1 MKKFLNSFLF
11 YLITCILLGIIII
24 FKVYLIKHES
34 IYLDKEYTLTGKVS
48 KVVKGD
54 GKISFIIKNKEKIQ
68 AFYYKDYSLN
78 DGDIVTIKVLLS
90 SPNKNTVPNTF
101 NYKKY
106 LYNKGIYKT
115 GTVNSINII
124 KKNQNIL
131 NKIKNKL
138 ESRVSFNPYLKLFIL
153 GDKKSI
159 SDSYDYYKDIG
170 VAHLLAIS
178 GMHVGVFVTILRKI
192 LFFLSKK
199 NQNKFISCV
208 LLFYAFVTGFTASIL
223 RVVVFL
229 ILNNINKDYDFKLS
243 RMKVLILSMYLLL
256 FINPFFITDVGF
268 LYSFICSFTMI
279 IINKFLRKNY
289 FVNLIII
296 TFYMTLF
303 TLPITISLNYE
314 INLMV
319 FISNF
324 LLIPFVSYILFP
336 FALVTIIFN
345 FLNPVFSF
353 LTLIMEKIAYILS
366 SVKITKLIVP
376 KTSII
381 FIVIYYFI
389 LILFVYY
396 NKKRFLIFLLS
407 LLFIIKS
414 VPFLT
419 TKDNVIFLDVS
430 QGDSMLYITKNQKK
444 VYMFDTG
451 GIQNKSISDNSL
463 TYLKSLGINK
473 IDYLILTHGDYDHM
487 GDAINLVNNFKV
499 KKVIFNCGKFNDLEK
514 ELIKLLDK
522 KKIKYYSC
530 IKELNIDNNKF
541 HFLQTKYYDNENDNS
556 NVIYTKLD
564 GYNFLLMGDAGVE
577 KEKDILD
584 KYNLSNIDVLKVG
597 HHGSKTSSSKNFI
610 SKINPKYSIISVGR
624 NNRYGHPNKEVLN
637 ILKDSKIYKTDQNG
651 SIMFNI
657 KNNKLKIETCSP

>member
-170 VAHLLAIS
+170 VAHLIAIS

-229 ILNNINKDYDFKLS
+229 ILNNINKDHDFKLS

-487 GDAINLVNNFKV
+487 GDAQNVINKINIKN
-499 KKVIFNCGKFNDLEK
+499 VIFNIGKYKSLENK
-514 ELIKLLDK
+514 LIELLNK
-522 KKIKYYSC
+522 KKIQYYKSNVVKLDN
-530 IKELNIDNNKF
+530 IKFLNDKDFN
-541 HFLQTKYYDNENDNS
+541 NENDNS
-556 NVIYTKLD
+556 IVTLLKVNN
-564 GYNFLLMGDAGVE
+564 YNFLLMGDASIKTE
-577 KEKDILD
+577 NYLMN
-584 KYNLSNIDVLKVG
+584 KYNISNITFLKVG
-597 HHGSKTSSSKNFI
+597 HHGSNTSSGQNFI
-610 SKINPKYSIISVGR
+610 NYLKPKYSIISVGKK
-624 NNRYGHPNKEVLN
+624 NKFGHPKKEVLD
-637 ILKDSKIYKTDQNG
+637 ILKMTKIYRTDLNG
-651 SIMFNI
+651 SIQI
-657 KNNKLKIETCSP
+657 LLNNYRYQIITYNP

>member
-11 YLITCILLGIIII
+11 YLITGILLGIIII

-34 IYLDKEYTLTGKVS
+34 NYLDKEYTLTGKVS

-54 GKISFIIKNKEKIQ
+54 GKISFVIKDKEKIQ
-68 AFYYKDYSLN
+68 AFYYRAYSIN

-124 KKNQNIL
+124 KKNQNIF

-153 GDKKSI
+153 GDKKGI

-199 NQNKFISCV
+199 NQNKFISCI

-223 RVVVFL
+223 RVVVFF
-229 ILNNINKDYDFKLS
+229 ILNNINKDHDFKLS
-243 RMKVLILSMYLLL
+243 RMKVLILSMYILL

-296 TFYMTLF
+296 TFFMTLF
-303 TLPITISLNYE
+303 TLPVTICLNYE

-366 SVKITKLIVP
+366 SVKITKIIVP

-389 LILFVYY
+389 LILYVYY
-396 NKKRFLIFLLS
+396 NKKKFLIFLLS

-430 QGDSMLYITKNQKK
+430 QGDSMIYITKNQKK
-444 VYMFDTG
+444 VYMVDTG

-473 IDYLILTHGDYDHM
+473 IDYLILTHGDYDHI
-487 GDAINLVNNFKV
+487 GDAQNVINKINV
-499 KKVIFNCGKFNDLEK
+499 KNVIFNIGKYKSLENK
-514 ELIKLLDK
+514 LIELLNK
-522 KKIKYYSC
+522 KKIKYYKC
-530 IKELNIDNNKF
+530 NVVKLDNIKFLNDKDFN
-541 HFLQTKYYDNENDNS
+541 NENDNS
-556 NVIYTKLD
+556 IVTLLKVNN
-564 GYNFLLMGDAGVE
+564 YNFLLMGDASIKTE
-577 KEKDILD
+577 NYLMS
-584 KYNLSNIDVLKVG
+584 KYNISNITFLKVG
-597 HHGSKTSSSKNFI
+597 HHGSNTSSGQNFI
-610 SKINPKYSIISVGR
+610 NYLKPKYSIISVGKK
-624 NNRYGHPNKEVLN
+624 NKFGHPKKEVLD
-637 ILKDSKIYKTDQNG
+637 ILKMTKIYRTDLNG
-651 SIMFNI
+651 SIQILLNSNGYQI
-657 KNNKLKIETCSP
+657 ITYNP

>member
-11 YLITCILLGIIII
+11 YLITGILLGIIII

-34 IYLDKEYTLTGKVS
+34 NYLDKEYTLTGKVS

-54 GKISFIIKNKEKIQ
+54 GKISFVIKDKEKIQ
-68 AFYYKDYSLN
+68 AFYYKDYSIN

-124 KKNQNIL
+124 KKNQNIF

-138 ESRVSFNPYLKLFIL
+138 ESRISFNSYLKLFIL
-153 GDKKSI
+153 GDKKGI
-159 SDSYDYYKDIG
+159 SASYDYYKDIG

-199 NQNKFISCV
+199 NQNKFISCI

-223 RVVVFL
+223 RVVVFF
-229 ILNNINKDYDFKLS
+229 ILNNINKDHDFKLS
-243 RMKVLILSMYLLL
+243 RMKVLILSMYILL

-296 TFYMTLF
+296 TFFMTLF
-303 TLPITISLNYE
+303 TLPVTICLNYE

-324 LLIPFVSYILFP
+324 LLIPFVSYILFS

-366 SVKITKLIVP
+366 SVKITKIIVP

-389 LILFVYY
+389 LILYVYY

-407 LLFIIKS
+407 LLLIIKI

-430 QGDSMLYITKNQKK
+430 QGDSMIYITKNQKK
-444 VYMFDTG
+444 VYMVDTG

-473 IDYLILTHGDYDHM
+473 IDYLILTHGDYDHI
-487 GDAINLVNNFKV
+487 GDAQNVINKINV
-499 KKVIFNCGKFNDLEK
+499 KNVIFNIGKYKSLENK
-514 ELIKLLDK
+514 LIELLNK
-522 KKIKYYSC
+522 KKIKYYKC
-530 IKELNIDNNKF
+530 NVVKLDNIKFLNDKDFN
-541 HFLQTKYYDNENDNS
+541 NENDNS
-556 NVIYTKLD
+556 IVTLLKVNN
-564 GYNFLLMGDAGVE
+564 YNFLLMGDASIKTE
-577 KEKDILD
+577 NYLMS
-584 KYNLSNIDVLKVG
+584 KYNISNITFLKVG
-597 HHGSKTSSSKNFI
+597 HHGSNTSSGQNFI
-610 SKINPKYSIISVGR
+610 NYLKPKYSIISVGKK
-624 NNRYGHPNKEVLN
+624 NKFGHPKKEVLD
-637 ILKDSKIYKTDQNG
+637 ILKMTKIYRTDLNG
-651 SIMFNI
+651 SIQILLNSNGYQI
-657 KNNKLKIETCSP
+657 ITYNP